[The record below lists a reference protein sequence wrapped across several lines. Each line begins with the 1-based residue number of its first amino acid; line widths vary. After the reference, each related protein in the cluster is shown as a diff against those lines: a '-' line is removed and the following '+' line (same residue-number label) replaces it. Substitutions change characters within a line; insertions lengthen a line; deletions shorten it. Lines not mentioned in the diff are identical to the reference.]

1 MFEIQNLTARYGPL
15 VAVNDVS
22 LSFDAGVRMGIFGH
36 NGSGKSTL
44 LKCLVGG
51 VRDVSGAVAFGGS
64 PIVADQVHRNVMLG
78 IGFVPQVQNVFP
90 NLTVEQNLHIAGS
103 KSDSSFLD
111 EAYALFPLLRERQ
124 DQLAGDMSG
133 GEQQM
138 LAVSLAL
145 MTRPQILLL
154 DEPTAGLAPAIV
166 KNVLGSL
173 SRINTELGT
182 GLILVEQ
189 NVLAALDVVERA
201 IVLKGG
207 RVVFDGA
214 SEELRAKEDLWAWF

>member
-1 MFEIQNLTARYGPL
+1 MFEVRSLTARYGPL

-22 LSFDAGVRMGIFGH
+22 LSFETGVRTAIFGH

-51 VRDVSGAVAFGGS
+51 VDDVSGEVRFDDV
-64 PIVADQVHRNVMLG
+64 PIVPNQVHRNVMLG
-78 IGFVPQVQNVFP
+78 IGFVPQVKNVFP

-103 KSDSSFLD
+103 KSGNSSW
-111 EAYALFPLLRERQ
+111 EEVCALFPLLRERQ
-124 DQLAGDMSG
+124 RQLAGAMSG

-138 LAVSLAL
+138 LAVALAL
-145 MTRPQILLL
+145 MTRPRVLLL
-154 DEPTAGLAPAIV
+154 DEPTAGLAPA
-166 KNVLGSL
+166 VLKSVLASL
-173 SRINTELGT
+173 SRINAELGT

-189 NVLAALDVVERA
+189 NVLAALDIAERA

-207 RVVFDGA
+207 RVVFEGPG
-214 SEELRAKEDLWAWF
+214 EELRAKEDLWAWF

>member
-22 LSFDAGVRMGIFGH
+22 LSFGTGVRMGIFGH

-51 VRDVSGAVAFGGS
+51 IKDVSGGVSFDGS
-64 PIVADQVHRNVMLG
+64 PIISDQVHRNVMLG

-111 EAYALFPLLRERQ
+111 EAYALFPLLQERQ
-124 DQLAGDMSG
+124 SQLAGAMSG

-138 LAVSLAL
+138 LAVALAL

-173 SRINTELGT
+173 SRINSELGT

-201 IVLKGG
+201 IVLKSG
-207 RVVFDGA
+207 RIVFDGP

>member
-1 MFEIQNLTARYGPL
+1 MFEVQNLTARYGPL

-51 VRDVSGAVAFGGS
+51 VRDVSGAVAFDGS

-138 LAVSLAL
+138 LAVALAL
-145 MTRPQILLL
+145 MTRPQVLLL

>member
-145 MTRPQILLL
+145 MTRPQVLLL

-166 KNVLGSL
+166 KNVLVSL
-173 SRINTELGT
+173 SRINSELGT

>member
-22 LSFDAGVRMGIFGH
+22 LSFDTGVRMGIFGH

-51 VRDVSGAVAFGGS
+51 VRDISGAVAFDGS

-103 KSDSSFLD
+103 KSDSSFLE

-124 DQLAGDMSG
+124 DQFAGDMSG

-138 LAVSLAL
+138 LAVALAL

-173 SRINTELGT
+173 SRINSELGT